1 MTDQTNSA
9 PPPRSAL
16 QLGVE
21 REGPVVVVT
30 MAGQMDG
37 ATATQFT
44 PFLDTHLTD
53 EDRCVVLD
61 ATALTF
67 LSSAGL
73 RELMLLL
80 RRLAKHQAKPAIF
93 GMTPP
98 VALALGISGFEP
110 MLTRT
115 PDRAS
120 AVQAVTPVS
129 PAAPEKAGLFSRFFT
144 GGASS

>member
-1 MTDQTNSA
+1 MST
-9 PPPRSAL
+9 L
-16 QLGVE
+16 HLEFE
-21 REGPVVVVT
+21 REGPAVVVT

-37 ATATQFT
+37 ATATRFT
-44 PFLDTHLTD
+44 AFLDEHLTD
-53 EDRCVVLD
+53 DDGCVVLD

-98 VALALGISGFEP
+98 VALAMGISGFEP
-110 MLTRT
+110 MITRA

-120 AVQAVTPVS
+120 AVLAVTPVP
-129 PAAPEKAGLFSRFFT
+129 PAAPGKAGLLSRFFK

>member
-1 MTDQTNSA
+1 MTNHTNHA

-16 QLGVE
+16 KLTVE
-21 REGPVVVVT
+21 REGPAVVVT

-37 ATATQFT
+37 ATAAQFT
-44 PFLDTHLTD
+44 PFLDAHLTD

-98 VALALGISGFEP
+98 VALALGISGFET
-110 MLTRT
+110 MLTHA

-120 AVQAVTPVS
+120 AVLAVS
-129 PAAPEKAGLFSRFFT
+129 PAAPATPEKAGLLSRFFT

>member
-1 MTDQTNSA
+1 MTDHSHTA

-16 QLGVE
+16 QLAVE
-21 REGPVVVVT
+21 REGPAAVVM

-44 PFLDTHLTD
+44 AFLDQHLTD

-61 ATALTF
+61 ATGLTF

-93 GMTPP
+93 GMTQP
-98 VALALGISGFEP
+98 VALALGISGFET
-110 MLTRT
+110 MVIRA

-120 AVQAVTPVS
+120 AVQAVTPVT
-129 PAAPEKAGLFSRFFT
+129 PAAADKAGLFSRFFS
-144 GGASS
+144 GGATS

>member
-1 MTDQTNSA
+1 MTH
-9 PPPRSAL
+9 PPAL
-16 QLGVE
+16 QLGFE
-21 REGPVVVVT
+21 REGPAAVVT

-37 ATATQFT
+37 TTATQFT
-44 PFLDTHLTD
+44 AFLDQHLTD
-53 EDRCVVLD
+53 DDRCVVLD
-61 ATALTF
+61 ATGLTF

-93 GMTPP
+93 GMAPP
-98 VALALGISGFEP
+98 VALALGISGFET
-110 MLTRT
+110 LITRA

-129 PAAPEKAGLFSRFFT
+129 PAAPDKAGILSRFFK
-144 GGASS
+144 GGAP

>member
-1 MTDQTNSA
+1 MTDHANNA
-9 PPPRSAL
+9 PRSAL
-16 QLGVE
+16 QLGFA
-21 REGPVVVVT
+21 REGPVAVVT

-44 PFLDTHLTD
+44 AFLDQHLTD

-61 ATALTF
+61 TTGLTF

-98 VALALGISGFEP
+98 VALALGISGFET
-110 MLTRT
+110 MVIRA

-120 AVQAVTPVS
+120 AVLAVTPT
-129 PAAPEKAGLFSRFFT
+129 APEKPGLFSRFFS
-144 GGASS
+144 GGATS

>member
-1 MTDQTNSA
+1 MST
-9 PPPRSAL
+9 L
-16 QLGVE
+16 ELGFA
-21 REGPVVVVT
+21 REGPAAVVK

-44 PFLDTHLTD
+44 AFLDQYLTD

-61 ATALTF
+61 ATGLTF

-98 VALALGISGFEP
+98 VALALGISGFET
-110 MLTRT
+110 MVIRS

-120 AVQAVTPVS
+120 AVQAVSPVG
-129 PAAPEKAGLFSRFFT
+129 PEKPGLFSRFFS
-144 GGASS
+144 GGAPS

>member
-1 MTDQTNSA
+1 MSTL
-9 PPPRSAL
+9 AL
-16 QLGVE
+16 GFAW
-21 REGPVVVVT
+21 EGPAAVVR

-44 PFLDTHLTD
+44 AFLDQHLTD
-53 EDRCVVLD
+53 DDRCVVLD
-61 ATALTF
+61 ATGLTF

-98 VALALGISGFEP
+98 VALALGISGFET
-110 MLTRT
+110 MVIRS

-120 AVQAVTPVS
+120 AVQAVSPVG
-129 PAAPEKAGLFSRFFT
+129 PEKPGLFSRFFS
-144 GGASS
+144 GGAPS

>member
-1 MTDQTNSA
+1 MTNDVNHA

-16 QLGVE
+16 QLGIE

-44 PFLDTHLTD
+44 PFLNAHLTD

-80 RRLAKHQAKPAIF
+80 RRLAKHQATPAIF

-98 VALALGISGFEP
+98 VALALGISGFET
-110 MLTRT
+110 MLTRA

-120 AVQAVTPVS
+120 AVLAVTPV
-129 PAAPEKAGLFSRFFT
+129 APGKVGLLSRFFT
-144 GGASS
+144 GGASA